1 MRGFVCRPLAGIALG
16 AAIAACHSPKVP
28 RLTTGD
34 AAAVTPGTHG
44 TDALWM
50 IALPPVT
57 VYARRPARPARDS
70 VATR

>member
-1 MRGFVCRPLAGIALG
+1 MRGFVCRTLAGVALG
-16 AAIAACHSPKVP
+16 AVAACNSPKVP
-28 RLTTGD
+28 YLITGD
-34 AAAVTPGTHG
+34 AAAVTPGTHA
-44 TDALWM
+44 DALWM